1 MKKKYLEDSTEDY
14 SYVDQVVRSLYGCS
28 DEQLLKELEEAE
40 QNPPPVDFEIY
51 PDEFDR
57 IWEDIQE
64 ERREN
69 QEKKTGKVRRFTWK
83 RVVAIAAAACLMVGS
98 TCLVAWGTK
107 TYFYRERSRGGVKG
121 DVVFNNDMAVQD
133 AGNVEEAYH
142 KIQKELGIEPLKIG
156 YMPSE
161 LKFSELKI
169 GNDYAV
175 IDFDCNKN
183 KFYMIYK
190 TGVRESS
197 MNYQSD
203 GEAYRTVENKW
214 IGQTVKIRKEKTE
227 TGNIRF
233 EANIVDGS
241 NVYICLGD
249 IDEKD
254 YIKIVENL
262 FYF

>member
-121 DVVFNNDMAVQD
+121 DIVFNNDMAIQD
-133 AGNVEEAYH
+133 ANGEEEAYI
-142 KIQKELGIEPLKIG
+142 KIKEELDIEPLKLG
-156 YMPSE
+156 YMPMN
-161 LKFSELKI
+161 LRFDELKI
-169 GNDYAV
+169 GNGNAALEFECDG
-175 IDFDCNKN
+175 K
-183 KFYMIYK
+183 KFYIICIK
-190 TGVRESS
+190 DRIEASAS
-197 MNYQSD
+197 YQSD
-203 GEAYRTVENKW
+203 GEYYKNINNKW
-214 IGQTVKIRKEKTE
+214 VRQNIEIHRENIGGDNSRY
-227 TGNIRF
+227 
-233 EANIVDGS
+233 EAIIVNNG
-241 NVYICLGD
+241 VAYICFGD
-249 IDEKD
+249 IKEEEF
-254 YIKIVENL
+254 IKTVENL
-262 FYF
+262 FF

>member
-83 RVVAIAAAACLMVGS
+83 RAVAIAAAACLMVGS

-121 DVVFNNDMAVQD
+121 DVVFNNDMAVKD
-133 AGNVEEAYH
+133 INGEEKAYV
-142 KIQKELGIEPLKIG
+142 KIQEALGIEPLKLG
-156 YMPSE
+156 YMPQG
-161 LKFSELKI
+161 LRFSELKI
-169 GNDYAV
+169 GNGNAT
-175 IDFDCNKN
+175 IEFDCNGN
-183 KFYMIYK
+183 NFYMLYLK
-190 TGVRESS
+190 DKVEASVS
-197 MNYQSD
+197 YQSD
-203 GEAYRTVENKW
+203 GEYYTSIKNKW
-214 IGQTVKIRKEKTE
+214 VQQDIEIHKEE
-227 TGNIRF
+227 CGLNENRF
-233 EANIVDGS
+233 EAIIMGKGAA
-241 NVYICLGD
+241 YICFGN
-249 IDEKD
+249 IEEEEF
-254 YIKIVENL
+254 IKTVENL
-262 FYF
+262 FY

>member
-83 RVVAIAAAACLMVGS
+83 RAVAIAAAACLMVGS

-107 TYFYRERSRGGVKG
+107 TYFYRERSRGGVTRNI
-121 DVVFNNDMAVQD
+121 VFNNDMAIETIN
-133 AGNVEEAYH
+133 GEEKAYI
-142 KIQKELGIEPLKIG
+142 KIHEKLGIEPLKLG
-156 YMPSE
+156 YMPSD
-161 LKFSELKI
+161 LRFAELKI
-169 GNDYAV
+169 GNGNAT
-175 IDFDCNKN
+175 IEFDCGEK
-183 KFYMIYK
+183 KFYVIYLK
-190 TGVRESS
+190 DKIEASVS
-197 MNYQSD
+197 YQSD
-203 GEAYRTVENKW
+203 GEYYKTIKNKW
-214 IGQTVKIRKEKTE
+214 IGQYVEIRKEE
-227 TGNIRF
+227 CGVDNSRF
-233 EANIVDGS
+233 EAIIVDNGAA
-241 NVYICLGD
+241 YICLGN
-249 IDEKD
+249 IEEEEFTKT
-254 YIKIVENL
+254 VQNL
-262 FYF
+262 FY

>member
-83 RVVAIAAAACLMVGS
+83 RAVAIAAAACLMVGS

-121 DVVFNNDMAVQD
+121 DVVFNNDMAVQVVN
-133 AGNVEEAYH
+133 GEEEAYTR
-142 KIQKELGIEPLKIG
+142 IQERLGISPLRLG
-156 YMPSE
+156 YMPE
-161 LKFSELKI
+161 NLEFSNLKI
-169 GNDYAV
+169 GNDYATLE
-175 IDFDCNKN
+175 FNYNNK
-183 KFYMIYK
+183 KFYIIYRG
-190 TGVRESS
+190 GVKESS
-197 MNYQSD
+197 MNYRSD
-203 GEAYRTVENKW
+203 GEIYKVIENKYLD
-214 IGQTVKIRKEKTE
+214 QTIYIRKEEFEAK
-227 TGNIRF
+227 NSRF
-233 EANIVDGS
+233 EANITNENSVC
-241 NVYICLGD
+241 VCLGD
-249 IDEKD
+249 IEENE
-254 YIKIVENL
+254 YLKIVENL
-262 FYF
+262 TY

>member
-83 RVVAIAAAACLMVGS
+83 RAVAIAAAACLMVGS

-121 DVVFNNDMAVQD
+121 DIVFNNDMVLEEVNGED
-133 AGNVEEAYH
+133 EAYT
-142 KIQKELGIEPLKIG
+142 KIQEQLHIEPLKFG
-156 YMPSE
+156 YIPNE
-161 LKFSELKI
+161 LIFSKLRI
-169 GNDYAV
+169 GNGYAV
-175 IDFDCNKN
+175 MEFDCNGK
-183 KFYMIYK
+183 KFYMLYLK
-190 TGVRESS
+190 EKLESS
-197 MNYQSD
+197 INYQSD
-203 GEAYRTVENKW
+203 GEYYKNIENRW
-214 IGQTVKIRKEKTE
+214 IGQNIEIFKEDYD
-227 TGNIRF
+227 NSIRF
-233 EANIVDGS
+233 EATIVSKGS
-241 NVYICLGD
+241 ANICLGT
-249 IDEKD
+249 IDEKEFVKV
-254 YIKIVENL
+254 IENL
-262 FYF
+262 CY

>member
-83 RVVAIAAAACLMVGS
+83 RAVAIAAAACLMVGS

-121 DVVFNNDMAVQD
+121 DIVFNNDMVVHTVTNEEDAYVQVQE
-133 AGNVEEAYH
+133 NL
-142 KIQKELGIEPLKIG
+142 ELKPLRFGYVPDGFRFLKLKIDGG
-156 YMPSE
+156 YAMLE
-161 LKFSELKI
+161 FEQN
-169 GNDYAV
+169 G
-175 IDFDCNKN
+175 N
-183 KFYMIYK
+183 KFYMLYLK
-190 TGVRESS
+190 DNAESS
-197 MNYQSD
+197 INYQSD
-203 GEAYRTVENKW
+203 SVYYKKVKNKW
-214 IGQTVKIRKEKTE
+214 LGQDIKIFKEE
-227 TGNIRF
+227 HGEDNIRF
-233 EANIVDGS
+233 ETTIVSEG
-241 NVYICLGD
+241 NAIICFGT
-249 IDEKD
+249 IAEEEF
-254 YIKIVENL
+254 IKTVESL
-262 FYF
+262 CY

>member
-83 RVVAIAAAACLMVGS
+83 RAVAIAAAACLMVGS

-121 DVVFNNDMAVQD
+121 DIVFNNDMVLEEVNGED
-133 AGNVEEAYH
+133 EAYA
-142 KIQKELGIEPLKIG
+142 KIQNELDIDPLKIG
-156 YMPSE
+156 YMPSNMR
-161 LKFSELKI
+161 FSELKI
-169 GNDYAV
+169 GKGYAV
-175 IDFDCNKN
+175 IEFDCDEK
-183 KFYMIYK
+183 KFYMLYLK
-190 TGVRESS
+190 ERAESS
-197 MNYQSD
+197 INYQSD
-203 GEAYRTVENKW
+203 SMYYEDIRNKW
-214 IGQTVKIRKEKTE
+214 LGQNVKISKEEDEQGKV
-227 TGNIRF
+227 RF
-233 EANIVDGS
+233 EASIISEGTA
-241 NVYICLGD
+241 NVCIGT
-249 IDEKD
+249 IDEKEFL
-254 YIKIVENL
+254 KIIENL
-262 FYF
+262 YY

>member
-121 DVVFNNDMAVQD
+121 DIVFNNDMVIETVVD
-133 AGNVEEAYH
+133 EEQAYDE
-142 KIQKELGIEPLKIG
+142 IRNELDIIPLKLG
-156 YMPSE
+156 YMPDDF
-161 LKFSELKI
+161 KFSGLKI
-169 GNDYAV
+169 GNGYAV
-175 IDFDCNKN
+175 MEFECGGK
-183 KFYMIYK
+183 KFYILYLK
-190 TGVRESS
+190 ERTESS
-197 MNYQSD
+197 INYQSD
-203 GEAYRTVENKW
+203 GEYYKNIENKW
-214 IGQTVKIRKEKTE
+214 INQEIEVFQEKHGE
-227 TGNIRF
+227 SNIRF
-233 EANIVDGS
+233 EANIVRDGTAS
-241 NVYICLGD
+241 VCLGT
-249 IDEKD
+249 IAENEFK
-254 YIKIVENL
+254 KIVENL
-262 FYF
+262 YY

>member
-83 RVVAIAAAACLMVGS
+83 RAVAIAAAACLMVGS

-121 DVVFNNDMAVQD
+121 DIVFNNDMAIKD
-133 AGNVEEAYH
+133 INGEEKAYI
-142 KIQKELGIEPLKIG
+142 KIQKELDIDPLKIG
-156 YMPSE
+156 YMPSNMR
-161 LKFSELKI
+161 FSELKI
-169 GNDYAV
+169 GKGYAV
-175 IDFDCNKN
+175 IEFDCDEK
-183 KFYMIYK
+183 KFYMLYLK
-190 TGVRESS
+190 ERAESS
-197 MNYQSD
+197 INYQSD
-203 GEAYRTVENKW
+203 SMYYEDIRNKW
-214 IGQTVKIRKEKTE
+214 LGQNIKISKEEYEQGKF
-227 TGNIRF
+227 RF
-233 EANIVDGS
+233 EASIISEGTA
-241 NVYICLGD
+241 NVCIGT
-249 IDEKD
+249 IDEKEFL
-254 YIKIVENL
+254 KIIENL
-262 FYF
+262 YY

>member
-83 RVVAIAAAACLMVGS
+83 RAVAIAAAACLMVGS

-121 DVVFNNDMAVQD
+121 DIVFNNDMV
-133 AGNVEEAYH
+133 VETVTSEEEAYSIIE
-142 KIQKELGIEPLKIG
+142 KRLGIKPLQPG
-156 YMPSE
+156 YLPID
-161 LKFSELKI
+161 LVFSQLKI
-169 GNDYAV
+169 GNGNAV
-175 IDFDCNKN
+175 IEFNCSDK

-190 TGVRESS
+190 KDTQEVSI
-197 MNYQSD
+197 NYQSD
-203 GEAYRTVENKW
+203 GEVYDKVKNKW
-214 IGQTVKIRKEKTE
+214 INQDILVRKEE
-227 TGNIRF
+227 YEPESIRF
-233 EANIVDGS
+233 EANILSNG
-241 NVYICLGD
+241 NVYICLGNVQ
-249 IDEKD
+249 EEEFK
-254 YIKIVENL
+254 KIIENL
-262 FYF
+262 SY

>member
-83 RVVAIAAAACLMVGS
+83 RAVAIAAAACLMVGS

-121 DVVFNNDMAVQD
+121 DVVFNNDMAMQSVN
-133 AGNVEEAYH
+133 GENEAYNR
-142 KIQKELGIEPLKIG
+142 IKEKLDMEPLKLG
-156 YMPSE
+156 YKPRD
-161 LKFSELKI
+161 LNFTNLKI
-169 GNDYAV
+169 GNSYAV
-175 IDFDCNKN
+175 MEFDRGEDKL
-183 KFYMIYK
+183 YMIYK
-190 TGVRESS
+190 VGLIESS

-203 GEAYRTVENKW
+203 GEAYIDVQNKW
-214 IGQTVKIRKEKTE
+214 IGQNIEVRKEEHGE
-227 TGNIRF
+227 TNIRYEADVVYESNVCVCQGNI
-233 EANIVDGS
+233 EE
-241 NVYICLGD
+241 
-249 IDEKD
+249 DEF
-254 YIKIVENL
+254 IEIIENL
-262 FYF
+262 FY

>member
-40 QNPPPVDFEIY
+40 QNSPPVDFEIY

-83 RVVAIAAAACLMVGS
+83 RAVAIAAAACLMVGS

-121 DVVFNNDMAVQD
+121 DVVFNNDMAIKDV
-133 AGNVEEAYH
+133 ANVEAAYL

-156 YMPSE
+156 YMPSD
-161 LKFSELKI
+161 LRFTELKI
-169 GNDYAV
+169 GNDYA
-175 IDFDCNKN
+175 IIEFDCDEK

-190 TGVRESS
+190 IGLTESS

-203 GEAYRTVENKW
+203 GNTYRTIENKW
-214 IGQTVKIRKEKTE
+214 IGRTIKIRKENIETE
-227 TGNIRF
+227 NVRF
-233 EANIVDGS
+233 EANIVNDS
-241 NVYICLGD
+241 NIYICLGN
-249 IDEKD
+249 INESD
-254 YIKIVENL
+254 YVKIVENL
-262 FYF
+262 FY

>member
-83 RVVAIAAAACLMVGS
+83 RAVAIAAAACLMVGS

-121 DVVFNNDMAVQD
+121 DIVFNNDMVLEEVNGED
-133 AGNVEEAYH
+133 EAYA
-142 KIQKELGIEPLKIG
+142 KIQNELDIKPLKLI
-156 YMPSE
+156 YTPATLE
-161 LKFSELKI
+161 FSELRI
-169 GNDYAV
+169 GNGYAA
-175 IDFDCNKN
+175 IEFIGNEEKLYILYLKDK
-183 KFYMIYK
+183 
-190 TGVRESS
+190 GESS
-197 MNYQSD
+197 INYRSD
-203 GEAYRTVENKW
+203 GQSYTKVENKW
-214 IGQTVKIRKEKTE
+214 IKQEIEILKEE
-227 TGNIRF
+227 HGSDNSRF
-233 EANIVDGS
+233 EADIINNGIA
-241 NVYICLGD
+241 YICLGN
-249 IDEKD
+249 IEEAEF
-254 YIKIVENL
+254 IKVVENL
-262 FYF
+262 FY

>member
-83 RVVAIAAAACLMVGS
+83 RAVAIAAAACLMVGS

-121 DVVFNNDMAVQD
+121 DIVFNNDMVVESVA
-133 AGNVEEAYH
+133 NVEEAYAV
-142 KIQKELGIEPLKIG
+142 IQNKLEIEPLKPEYI
-156 YMPSE
+156 PADLRFAR
-161 LKFSELKI
+161 LKV
-169 GNDYAV
+169 GNGNAV
-175 IDFDCNKN
+175 IEFNCAST
-183 KFYMIYK
+183 KFYLIYK
-190 TGVRESS
+190 KDTKEGSI
-197 MNYQSD
+197 NYQSD
-203 GEAYRTVENKW
+203 GTIYEKISNKW
-214 IGQTVKIRKEKTE
+214 IGQDIMVRKEE
-227 TGNIRF
+227 YEPNEIRF
-233 EANIVDGS
+233 EANIVRDG
-241 NVYICLGD
+241 NICICLGN
-249 IDEKD
+249 
-254 YIKIVENL
+254 IKEEEFKKIIENL
-262 FYF
+262 S

>member
-121 DVVFNNDMAVQD
+121 DIVFNNDMVVEDVA
-133 AGNVEEAYH
+133 NIEEAY
-142 KIQKELGIEPLKIG
+142 LKIG
-156 YMPSE
+156 EQLKINSLKFLYMPE
-161 LKFSELKI
+161 NLRFSDLKI
-169 GNDYAV
+169 GSGYAV
-175 IDFDCNKN
+175 LEFGNGEN
-183 KFYMIYK
+183 TLYMLYLK
-190 TGVRESS
+190 EKMESS
-197 MNYQSD
+197 INYQSE
-203 GEAYRTVENKW
+203 GKYYKNIKNKW
-214 IGQTVKIRKEKTE
+214 IRQDIEILKEE
-227 TGNIRF
+227 HGSNNIRF
-233 EANIVDGS
+233 EANIVSDGS
-241 NVYICLGD
+241 AYICLGN
-249 IDEKD
+249 ISEDEF
-254 YIKIVENL
+254 IKIIENL
-262 FYF
+262 SY

>member
-83 RVVAIAAAACLMVGS
+83 RAVAIAAAACLMVGS

-121 DVVFNNDMAVQD
+121 DIVFNNDMVVESVA
-133 AGNVEEAYH
+133 NVEEAYE
-142 KIQKELGIEPLKIG
+142 KIQEELEIKPLKSQYIPAD
-156 YMPSE
+156 MR
-161 LKFSELKI
+161 FSELNI
-169 GNDYAV
+169 GTM
-175 IDFDCNKN
+175 ID
-183 KFYMIYK
+183 I
-190 TGVRESS
+190 
-197 MNYQSD
+197 
-203 GEAYRTVENKW
+203 
-214 IGQTVKIRKEKTE
+214 
-227 TGNIRF
+227 
-233 EANIVDGS
+233 
-241 NVYICLGD
+241 
-249 IDEKD
+249 
-254 YIKIVENL
+254 L
-262 FYF
+262 FFIS

>member
-83 RVVAIAAAACLMVGS
+83 RAVAIAAAACLMVGS

-121 DVVFNNDMAVQD
+121 DIVFNNDMVIED
-133 AGNVEEAYH
+133 VSSMEEAYM
-142 KIQKELGIEPLKIG
+142 KIEEEMEINPLKFAYI
-156 YMPSE
+156 PRNFR
-161 LKFSELKI
+161 FSNLKI
-169 GNDYAV
+169 GNGYAV
-175 IDFDCNKN
+175 IEFIYNDKN
-183 KFYMIYK
+183 LYMLYLK
-190 TGVRESS
+190 EKVESS
-197 MNYQSD
+197 INYQSD
-203 GEAYRTVENKW
+203 GLYYKNINNKW
-214 IGQTVKIRKEKTE
+214 IRQNVDIFKEEYEKDKF
-227 TGNIRF
+227 RF
-233 EANIVDGS
+233 EANIVREGIA
-241 NVYICLGD
+241 NVCIGT
-249 IDEKD
+249 IDEEEFL
-254 YIKIVENL
+254 KIIENL
-262 FYF
+262 YY

>member
-83 RVVAIAAAACLMVGS
+83 RAVAIAAAACLMVGS

-121 DVVFNNDMAVQD
+121 DIVFNNDMALEDV
-133 AGNVEEAYH
+133 ANVDEAYAT
-142 KIQKELGIEPLKIG
+142 IQKKLDIDPLKLG
-156 YMPSE
+156 YKPSDLVFSN
-161 LKFSELKI
+161 LKV
-169 GNDYAV
+169 GNDYAIMEFTSGKERV
-175 IDFDCNKN
+175 YIIHKVGL
-183 KFYMIYK
+183 I
-190 TGVRESS
+190 ESS

-203 GEAYRTVENKW
+203 GKQYTEVKNKW
-214 IGQTVKIRKEKTE
+214 LGQNIEIRKEE
-227 TGNIRF
+227 HGIDNIRY
-233 EANIVDGS
+233 EANIVYGS
-241 NVYICLGD
+241 NVYVCLGN
-249 IDEKD
+249 IDESEF
-254 YIKIVENL
+254 IKIVKNL
-262 FYF
+262 F

>member
-83 RVVAIAAAACLMVGS
+83 RAVAIAAAACLMVGS

-121 DVVFNNDMAVQD
+121 DIVFNNDMVVESVA
-133 AGNVEEAYH
+133 NVEEAYE
-142 KIQKELGIEPLKIG
+142 KIEAELEITP
-156 YMPSE
+156 
-161 LKFSELKI
+161 LKFSYIPQNFRFSSLKI
-169 GNDYAV
+169 GNGYAV
-175 IDFDCNKN
+175 IEFVSSEKN
-183 KFYMIYK
+183 FYMLYLK
-190 TGVRESS
+190 ERSESS
-197 MNYQSD
+197 INYQSD
-203 GEAYRTVENKW
+203 STYYKNINNKW
-214 IGQTVKIRKEKTE
+214 IGQSINISKEEYEK
-227 TGNIRF
+227 GKFRF
-233 EANIVDGS
+233 EANIVHEGIA
-241 NVYICLGD
+241 NICIGT
-249 IDEKD
+249 ISEDEFFKV
-254 YIKIVENL
+254 VENM
-262 FYF
+262 YY

>member
-83 RVVAIAAAACLMVGS
+83 RAVAIAAAACLMVGS

-121 DVVFNNDMAVQD
+121 DIVFNNDMAVQPIV
-133 AGNVEEAYH
+133 NEEEAYVEI
-142 KIQKELGIEPLKIG
+142 KNELAIEPLKLG
-156 YMPSE
+156 YVPDD
-161 LKFSELKI
+161 LIFSKLKI
-169 GNDYAV
+169 GNGNAV
-175 IDFDCNKN
+175 MEFDCNGK
-183 KFYMIYK
+183 KFYLIYK
-190 TGVRESS
+190 KDIQEVSI
-197 MNYQSD
+197 NYQSD
-203 GEAYRTVENKW
+203 GGIYSKVNNKW
-214 IGQTVKIRKEKTE
+214 IRQDIVIRKEE
-227 TGNIRF
+227 NGLNNIRF
-233 EANIVDGS
+233 EANVITNG
-241 NVYICLGD
+241 NVCICLGN
-249 IDEKD
+249 IDEEKFTR
-254 YIKIVENL
+254 IVEEL
-262 FYF
+262 SY